1 MCFFTRNFSFN
12 YLKFISFSKRGL
24 LLNPPEVLL
33 GCHKTQ
39 ANQTKRYLGSA
50 NFDELAFWKRRLNDT
65 ELPYFLGGY
74 SKRPNLT

>member
-1 MCFFTRNFSFN
+1 MNNNVNHFQ
-12 YLKFISFSKRGL
+12 FISFPKRTGL
-24 LLNPPEVLL
+24 PLNPPEVLL

-39 ANQTKRYLGSA
+39 VNQTKRYFGSG

-74 SKRPNLT
+74 SMRPN